1 MTLWLFIGRLN
12 PPHIWHLSIID
23 KALVEN
29 DKVIVLIWSKD
40 LSDEQNPLKYEDIK
54 DLLLEKYNDKLKL
67 QILELKDDRSD
78 LIWIYNIYKIL
89 FENWNKIKDI
99 NLYGWDFKND
109 SAYNIIKKYENH
121 FNNFS
126 FNYIEQ
132 SREKSFVKYNWKEYC
147 ISSTNLRKA
156 LKDWDINLA
165 SIFCEQKMF
174 EKIKKIIKNKI

>member
-29 DKVIVLIWSKD
+29 DRVIVLIWSKN
-40 LSDEQNPLKYEDIK
+40 LIDEQNLLSYEEIK
-54 DLLLEKYNDKLKL
+54 ELLLEKYSDNLKL
-67 QILELKDDRSD
+67 QIIELRDDRSD
-78 LIWIYNIYKIL
+78 LVWIYSIYRII

-109 SAYNIIKKYENH
+109 SAYNTIKKYENH
-121 FNNFS
+121 FNNFK
-126 FNYIEQ
+126 FNYIEN
-132 SREKSFVKYNWKEYC
+132 SRSNSFINYNWKEYL

-156 LKDWDINLA
+156 LNDWDINLA
-165 SIFCEQKMF
+165 SKFCEQKMF
-174 EKIKKIIKNKI
+174 EKILKFYKK